1 MKTNSQKTNNIESI
15 IDKQLKRIHIKK
27 LAKLSGFYKRKPRK
41 IEAKKFIISFLMTI
55 WSCKHNTYNT
65 WANKLGLLIN
75 NTVSKQAVAQ
85 RVNKELVEFLRKVL
99 QSIMKKSLSRE
110 GKEKVSDKLRVFK
123 RIIIEDSTA
132 IHLNDKLKKDYP
144 SIVKNGKERA
154 TLKIQTAYEVTRK
167 TFLNFELTSYRDND
181 QGYAREILKIL
192 KRGDLLIRD
201 LGYFLL
207 GVLKEL
213 SQLGVC
219 YVSRLKKGVF
229 IYLSEAEEPIDLASM
244 LKKRGT
250 LDMQVFLGKE
260 EKMPARLI
268 ALPVEPEVAATRRRK
283 ARKDKN
289 HGCNRRKDYFF
300 LLGWNLLVTNISEE
314 QMDSAEILKTY
325 SMRWR
330 IEIIFKSWKSCL
342 GIKRIPQDANRIRL
356 DAFIYCM
363 LIFILMFQVNYYS
376 LYSKKLSQALFEK
389 KQPHL
394 SMMKFT
400 QYIIDNISYL
410 ICFDYIKNH
419 SIGRLINKQI
429 SYYCV
434 YEKRPDKI
442 NFNQK
447 LACLG

>member
-1 MKTNSQKTNNIESI
+1 MKTNSKKTNNIELI

-41 IEAKKFIISFLMTI
+41 IEAKNFIISFLMTI
-55 WSCKHNTYNT
+55 WSCKHNTYST

-85 RVNKELVEFLRKVL
+85 RVNKELVEFLRNVL
-99 QSIMKKSLSRE
+99 QSIMKRSLCRE
-110 GKEKVSDKLRVFK
+110 EKEKVSDKLRVFK

-132 IHLNDKLKKDYP
+132 IHLNDKLNKDYP
-144 SIVKNGKERA
+144 SIIKNGKEHA
-154 TLKIQTAYEVTRK
+154 TLKIQTAYEVTRR
-167 TFLNFELTSYRDND
+167 TFLNFELTSYRNND
-181 QGYAREILKIL
+181 QGYAKEILKIL
-192 KRGDLLIRD
+192 KPGDLLIRD

-207 GVLKEL
+207 GVLKKL
-213 SQLGVC
+213 NQLGVC

-229 IYLSEAEEPIDLASM
+229 IYPTEEEKPIDLAAM

-268 ALPVEPEVAATRRRK
+268 AIPVEPEVAAARRRK

-289 HGCNRRKDYFF
+289 HGCNRRKDYFC
-300 LLGWNLLVTNISEE
+300 LLGWNLLVTNIPEE
-314 QMDSAEILKTY
+314 QMDSAEILKIY

-342 GIKRIPQDANRIRL
+342 GIKRIPRDTNRIRL

-376 LYSKKLSQALFEK
+376 LYSKKLSLALFEK
-389 KQPHL
+389 QPYL
-394 SMMKFT
+394 SMIKFM
-400 QYIIDNISYL
+400 QYLIDNISYL
-410 ICFDYIKNH
+410 IYFDYIKNH
-419 SIGRLINKQI
+419 SISRLMDKQI

-434 YEKRPDKI
+434 YENRPDKI

-447 LACLG
+447 LACLS